1 MLSETAK
8 SNNAT
13 ELVIAAPAGQLTV
26 EEESSNSSL
35 SNATLPPAEKLIRS
49 RRHPAWRHGSKRS
62 KRRRVKGPPPKIR
75 YGPPSHQAGPPIS
88 YTHYKSHSLP
98 PSLPPSF
105 ATHIEEP
112 SYAIE
117 DFQHLKFD
125 ASDFHIPASS
135 YEAQSMDLNLY
146 SHEDNDIYG
155 AHKFPSLEY
164 TFTEDHHDSPPS
176 SSYAHTP
183 HQKYG
188 VPPLQQS
195 IGPSSSYE
203 PESYVSSHHYV
214 PPPAAPATHYG
225 PPPSTNY
232 GAPPSTKYGPPSS
245 TKYGPPPSTKYGPPP
260 ATHYAEPPSAPPS
273 SHYGVPAAPPST
285 QYGVPSAPAHVPS
298 YSHVEPPPPPDSYS
312 IYEQKL
318 PNAGYHEQS
327 FAEPP
332 KAAPPAPAH
341 NSNYEIAYSPPAYEI
356 STSYQAHDT
365 QYEQNYQPPSS
376 AHDGRFAEP
385 PQHAPTP
392 QHTPSYTPQH
402 TQQQPPQHSPPQH
415 PLPQHTPQ
423 QHPSSNY
430 VLPEQP
436 VQSYPQDDYALPSE
450 ELPINPNP
458 KFPSFDFPKSSYEVP
473 IYDPIPFESSNKEEQ
488 ESYPPILPDH
498 TSNDLPS
505 DAQTASSSQTTA
517 RSRKRKRRPSLV
529 SKKHTLDVPELQQAY
544 DADSSHVQVA
554 RGTDLD
560 TVAHGSH
567 YVHHK
572 RNYSSFVTPSTTS
585 TTTTTTPAPWSPMRQ
600 RSTANTA
607 FVPTIITS
615 TPSPPQ
621 HNRNRGTSRY
631 RSRTASTPT
640 TAVTI
645 EKSRSQSYYD
655 GTIAPPSNYQQ
666 QQHQY
671 GRGSSSSSGRPTRPP
686 RGGATGASL
695 ALQPGATER
704 HPTHKRTTKGVFD
717 TTLFKSPQS
726 DREMEHKLNILRQNL
741 PKNHKLY

>member
-1 MLSETAK
+1 MLSETTK
-8 SNNAT
+8 SSNTT
-13 ELVIAAPAGQLTV
+13 ELVATVPADQLT
-26 EEESSNSSL
+26 EEEGSSSL
-35 SNATLPPAEKLIRS
+35 SNATLPPAEKLVRS
-49 RRHPAWRHGSKRS
+49 RRHPSWRHGSKRS

-75 YGPPSHQAGPPIS
+75 YGPPSHLPGPPIS
-88 YTHYKSHSLP
+88 YTHYKPHSLP

-112 SYAIE
+112 SYSIE

-125 ASDFHIPASS
+125 AADFHIPASS

-164 TFTEDHHDSPPS
+164 TFTEDHHDSPAPPS
-176 SSYAHTP
+176 SSYEHTP

-195 IGPSSSYE
+195 IGPSSYE
-203 PESYVSSHHYV
+203 PESYVSHHYV
-214 PPPAAPATHYG
+214 PPPAHAAPAPPSTHYG
-225 PPPSTNY
+225 PPPSTKY
-232 GAPPSTKYGPPSS
+232 GAPPSTKYGAPPP
-245 TKYGPPPSTKYGPPP
+245 TKYGAPPSTKYGAPPS
-260 ATHYAEPPSAPPS
+260 THYGAPPSAPPS

-312 IYEQKL
+312 IYEQKI

-332 KAAPPAPAH
+332 KSAPPPH

-376 AHDGRFAEP
+376 GHDGHFAEP
-385 PQHAPTP
+385 PQHAPPP
-392 QHTPSYTPQH
+392 QHTPSYTPEHPQQH
-402 TQQQPPQHSPPQH
+402 PPQQPPPQH
-415 PLPQHTPQ
+415 PPPQHPPP

-430 VLPEQP
+430 VQPEQHQP

-473 IYDPIPFESSNKEEQ
+473 IYDPIPFESSNKKEQ

-505 DAQTASSSQTTA
+505 DAQTAGSSHTTA
-517 RSRKRKRRPSLV
+517 RSRKRKRRPSVV

-544 DADSSHVQVA
+544 DADSHVQVA
-554 RGTDLD
+554 RGTELD

-567 YVHHK
+567 YVQHK
-572 RNYSSFVTPSTTS
+572 RTYSNFVTPSTTTS
-585 TTTTTTPAPWSPMRQ
+585 TTTTPAPWSPMRH
-600 RSTANTA
+600 RSTANSA
-607 FVPTIITS
+607 FVPTIVTS
-615 TPSPPQ
+615 TSSP
-621 HNRNRGTSRY
+621 HLNRNRGTSRY
-631 RSRTASTPT
+631 RSRTASTEP

-655 GTIAPPSNYQQ
+655 GTIAPPTYQQ

-671 GRGSSSSSGRPTRPP
+671 FGGGGRGSSSRPTRPP

-704 HPTHKRTTKGVFD
+704 NPTHKRTTKGVFD

-726 DREMEHKLNILRQNL
+726 DREMERKLNILRQNL